1 MFSSF
6 FVEARS
12 KKHLIVT
19 FLALL
24 EWYGCAKSGSIRKK
38 PSKTFK
44 LPNGRKKPEFM
55 ELVEIQAIMEAI
67 IYVADD
73 PVRWE
78 QFKDVFPEENPET
91 LKQALAG
98 MVEAFNARPGGMII
112 REVAGGFRMTTRPEH
127 HEQIRAYLK
136 TRPNAKLS
144 MAALETLAVIAY
156 KQPVTLAEILAIRG
170 KKSSTALQTLL
181 ERKMVTIVGRKPV
194 VGRPILYGTSK
205 EFLIHFGL
213 KSLSELPT
221 LEEFAQIASEQL

>member
-1 MFSSF
+1 
-6 FVEARS
+6 
-12 KKHLIVT
+12 
-19 FLALL
+19 
-24 EWYGCAKSGSIRKK
+24 
-38 PSKTFK
+38 
-44 LPNGRKKPEFM
+44 M
-55 ELVEIQAIMEAI
+55 EINEMQAIMEAI

-73 PVRWE
+73 PVKLE
-78 QFKDVFPEENPET
+78 QFREVFPDENPET
-91 LKQALAG
+91 IEQALKG
-98 MVEAFNARPGGMII
+98 MVEYFNTRPGGMLI

-127 HEQIRAYLK
+127 HEQIRSYLK

-181 ERKMVTIVGRKPV
+181 ERKMVAILGRKPV

-213 KSLSELPT
+213 NSLSELPT
-221 LEEFAQIASEQL
+221 LEEFAQIAGEQL

>member
-1 MFSSF
+1 MDT
-6 FVEARS
+6 VE
-12 KKHLIVT
+12 L
-19 FLALL
+19 
-24 EWYGCAKSGSIRKK
+24 
-38 PSKTFK
+38 
-44 LPNGRKKPEFM
+44 
-55 ELVEIQAIMEAI
+55 QAIMEAV

-73 PVRWE
+73 PVKPD
-78 QFKDVFPEENPET
+78 QFKEVFPDESIET
-91 LKQALAG
+91 LEQALKN
-98 MVEAFNARPGGMII
+98 MVESFNARPGGMMI

-181 ERKMVTIVGRKPV
+181 ERKLVAIQGRKAV

-213 KSLSELPT
+213 NNLSDLPT
-221 LEEFAQIASEQL
+221 LEEFAQLAGEQL

>member
-1 MFSSF
+1 MDI
-6 FVEARS
+6 
-12 KKHLIVT
+12 IV
-19 FLALL
+19 
-24 EWYGCAKSGSIRKK
+24 
-38 PSKTFK
+38 
-44 LPNGRKKPEFM
+44 M
-55 ELVEIQAIMEAI
+55 QAIMEAI

-73 PVRWE
+73 PVKLE
-78 QFKDVFPEENPET
+78 QFKEIFSEEDSKT
-91 LKQALAG
+91 IAQALKN
-98 MVEAFNARPGGMII
+98 MVESFNERPGGMSI
-112 REVAGGFRMTTRPEH
+112 REVAGGWRMTTRPEH

-136 TRPNAKLS
+136 TRPGAKLS

-181 ERKMVTIVGRKPV
+181 ERKMVAIVGRKPV

-213 KSLSELPT
+213 NGLSDLPT